1 MDFLKRNIAP
11 LTKEI
16 WEELDERAREVFI
29 RNLRMR
35 KLIDVEGP
43 YGWDFSSYN
52 LGTLDMKENTKNALG
67 WGIRNSLPLIEVR
80 YPFEL
85 DIWDLDN
92 IERGSETPD
101 LERLEQAA
109 VALSSFED
117 KIILSGEEKAKI
129 VGLFNF
135 AAQNLV
141 KSSSENVGDF
151 IKSIFEAEARFRK
164 NGIEGPF
171 VLVINKQIWER
182 LFVQQ
187 SSYPLTLLL
196 KEIMDIK
203 VETISDLETSLII
216 STRGDDFKLILGQ
229 DISLGYETRH
239 ENKVKL
245 FFTESFTFHIKTPEA
260 IVGLEC

>member
-1 MDFLKRNIAP
+1 MDFLKRDLAP
-11 LTKEI
+11 LTNEA

-117 KIILSGEEKAKI
+117 KIILAGEEKANI
-129 VGLFNF
+129 VGLFNI
-135 AAQNLV
+135 ATQNSV
-141 KSSSENVGDF
+141 KSSSEKVEDF
-151 IKSIFEAEARFRK
+151 IRSIFDAEKKFRIK
-164 NGIEGPF
+164 GIEGPYA
-171 VLVINKQIWER
+171 LVINKQVWER

-187 SSYPLTLLL
+187 RSYPLTLIL
-196 KEIMDIK
+196 KEIMNLK
-203 VETISDLETSLII
+203 VETINDLETSFII
-216 STRGDDFKLILGQ
+216 STRGDDFKLVLGQ

-260 IVGLEC
+260 IVGLEF

>member
-16 WEELDERAREVFI
+16 WEELDERAREVFK

-80 YPFEL
+80 HPFEL

-101 LERLEQAA
+101 LEPLELAA
-109 VALSSFED
+109 EALSEFENR
-117 KIILSGEEKAKI
+117 IILAGEEKANI
-129 VGLFNF
+129 VGLFNI
-135 AAQNLV
+135 ATQNSV
-141 KSSSENVGDF
+141 KSSSEKVEDF
-151 IKSIFEAEARFRK
+151 IRSIFDAEKKFRIK
-164 NGIEGPF
+164 GIEGPYA
-171 VLVINKQIWER
+171 LVINKQVWER

-187 SSYPLTLLL
+187 RSYPLTLIL
-196 KEIMDIK
+196 KEIMNLK
-203 VETISDLETSLII
+203 VETINDLETSFII
-216 STRGDDFKLILGQ
+216 STRGDDFKLVLGQ

-260 IVGLEC
+260 IVGLEF